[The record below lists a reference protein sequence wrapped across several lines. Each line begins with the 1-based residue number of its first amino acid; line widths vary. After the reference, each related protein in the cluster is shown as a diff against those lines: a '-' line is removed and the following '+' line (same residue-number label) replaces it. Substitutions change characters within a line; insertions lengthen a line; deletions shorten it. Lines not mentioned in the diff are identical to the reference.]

1 MEGEFACSLIINP
14 TQRFSLSYVR
24 WPRRYLGGG
33 NACKSNANI
42 DPAWARRS
50 GGWVLPVPIPQPLRG
65 QEGRMEGLGAGV
77 GDERAD
83 GSHPH
88 GHPMLISALF
98 PLTSHPH

>member
-1 MEGEFACSLIINP
+1 
-14 TQRFSLSYVR
+14 
-24 WPRRYLGGG
+24 
-33 NACKSNANI
+33 
-42 DPAWARRS
+42 
-50 GGWVLPVPIPQPLRG
+50 
-65 QEGRMEGLGAGV
+65 MEGLGAGV